1 METTATKVDWQELVS
16 ESYYETIW
24 AIEAQIRA
32 FDNEEALIGLRHLYE
47 NMNKRDK
54 RELKSFVVL
63 LMVHVIKWKEQ
74 PQKRSM
80 SWVRTIFNARTE
92 IEEKQEDTPNLTAE
106 YIESIWES
114 CFERATTNAGY
125 EMGMS
130 SKEVKTFEPTPLTW
144 QEVFEDEYLLEND

>member
-1 METTATKVDWQELVS
+1 MEATTMKVNWQELVS

-24 AIEAQIRA
+24 AIEEQIRA
-32 FDNEEALIGLRHLYE
+32 FDNDEALTGLRYLYE

-63 LMVHVIKWKEQ
+63 LMTHVIKWKEQ

-80 SWVRTIFNARTE
+80 SWVRTIFNARME
-92 IEEKQEDTPNLTAE
+92 IQEKKEDTPNLSKAF
-106 YIESIWES
+106 IESIWES
-114 CFERATTNAGY
+114 CFERATVNAGY
-125 EMGMS
+125 EMGIS
-130 SKEVKTFEPTPLTW
+130 SKELKKFEPTPLTW